1 MMLLFVFLVFAIILV
16 NGWTDAP
23 NAISTCVATRSLSPT
38 AALALAAACNF
49 FGSVGMALINSNVA
63 KTVFGI
69 ANLPSDPQDAIG
81 ALCAAMSAV
90 VIWAI
95 IATRFGIPTSESHA
109 LISGL
114 AGAAIASQ
122 MTLTAINLEEL
133 LRVLYGLLLSTLP
146 AFLLARI
153 SYSVMIV
160 FLQGRERRRVIRRF
174 TRTQILSAASS
185 ALLHGAQDSQ
195 KFMGVLMLGISLKYS
210 YDGDSFHLPLAVII
224 SCAAVMT
231 LGTLLGGKSIIK
243 KVGVDMVSLDAA
255 GGTAADFASSSI
267 LTVCSFLGFPVST
280 THSKA
285 CAMMGVGSQK
295 HGGGTDK
302 KIVGEILLAW
312 LLTFPICAA
321 IGFFLTVLYL
331 TTKGFSLC

>member
-1 MMLLFVFLVFAIILV
+1 MMLIFILLLFSIILV

-23 NAISTCVATRSLSPT
+23 NAISTCVATRSLSPS

-49 FGSVGMALINSNVA
+49 CGSVGMALINSNVA
-63 KTVFGI
+63 RTVFGI
-69 ANLPSDPQDAIG
+69 ANLPNDPDDAIS

-90 VIWAI
+90 VIWAL

-122 MTLTAINLEEL
+122 MTLSAVNFDEL
-133 LRVLYGLLLSTLP
+133 LRVLYGLLLSTAP

-153 SYSVMIV
+153 SYTVMIF
-160 FLQGRERRRVIRRF
+160 FLKKRERRRVIRRF

-195 KFMGVLMLGISLKYS
+195 KFMGVLMLGISLKYF
-210 YDGDSFHLPLAVII
+210 YDQESFTLPFGVII

-231 LGTLLGGKSIIK
+231 LGTLLGGRSIIK

-255 GGTAADFASSSI
+255 GGTAADFASSSV
-267 LTVCSFLGFPVST
+267 LTACSFLGLPVST

-302 KIVGEILLAW
+302 KIVLQLLSAW
-312 LLTFPICAA
+312 LLTFPICAL
-321 IGFFLTVLYL
+321 IGFLLTALYINM
-331 TTKGFSLC
+331 KGFLLC

>member
-1 MMLLFVFLVFAIILV
+1 MMLIFMILLFSIILV

-23 NAISTCVATRSLSPT
+23 NAISTCVATRSLTPS

-49 FGSVGMALINSNVA
+49 CGSVGMALINSNVA

-69 ANLPSDPQDAIG
+69 ANLPHDPQDAIF

-90 VIWAI
+90 VIWAL

-122 MTLTAINLEEL
+122 MTFCAINSDEL
-133 LRVLYGLLLSTLP
+133 LRVLYGLILSTVP
-146 AFLLARI
+146 AFFIARI
-153 SYSVMIV
+153 SYTVMIW
-160 FLQGRERRRVIRRF
+160 FFKKRERRRVIRRF
-174 TRTQILSAASS
+174 TRTQIFSAASS

-210 YDGDSFHLPLAVII
+210 YDQESFTLPLGVII

-255 GGTAADFASSSI
+255 GGTAADFASSSV

-321 IGFFLTVLYL
+321 IGFLLTALYINL
-331 TTKGFSLC
+331 KGFILC

>member
-1 MMLLFVFLVFAIILV
+1 MMLIFVFLVFAIILV

-23 NAISTCVATRSLSPT
+23 NAISTCVATRSLSPS

-49 FGSVGMALINSNVA
+49 CGAVGMALINSGVA

-69 ANLPSDPQDAIG
+69 ANLPSDPQDAIC

-90 VIWAI
+90 VIWAL

-122 MTLTAINLEEL
+122 MTLSAVNKAEF
-133 LRVLYGLLLSTLP
+133 LRVIYGLLLSTIP

-153 SYSVMIV
+153 SYSVMIP
-160 FLQGRERRRVIRRF
+160 FLKKRERRRVIRRF
-174 TRTQILSAASS
+174 SRTQILSAASS

-210 YDGDSFHLPLAVII
+210 YDTDAFRLPIAVII
-224 SCAAVMT
+224 SSAAVMT

-267 LTVCSFLGFPVST
+267 LTLCSFLGLPVST

-285 CAMMGVGSQK
+285 SAMMGVGSQK

-302 KIVGEILLAW
+302 RIVGEILLAW

-321 IGFFLTVLYL
+321 IGFLLTALYL
-331 TTKGFSLC
+331 NMKGFILC

>member
-1 MMLLFVFLVFAIILV
+1 MMLIFVFLLFSIILV

-38 AALALAAACNF
+38 AALTLAAVCNF
-49 FGSVGMALINSNVA
+49 CGAVGMALINSNVA

-69 ANLPSDPQDAIG
+69 ANLPKDPQDAIG

-90 VIWAI
+90 VIWAL

-122 MTLTAINLEEL
+122 MTLQAINLDEL
-133 LRVLYGLLLSTLP
+133 LRVLYGLFLSTLP
-146 AFLLARI
+146 AFILARI
-153 SYSVMIV
+153 AYSVMIS
-160 FLQGRERRRVIRRF
+160 FLSGRERRRVIRRF

-210 YDGDSFHLPLAVII
+210 YTTESFALPLGVII

-231 LGTLLGGKSIIK
+231 LGTLLGGRGIIK
-243 KVGVDMVSLDAA
+243 KVGIDMVSLDAA
-255 GGTAADFASSSI
+255 GGTAADFASSSV

-285 CAMMGVGSQK
+285 CAMMGVGSQRQ
-295 HGGGTDK
+295 GGGTDK
-302 KIVGEILLAW
+302 RIVAEILLAW
-312 LLTFPICAA
+312 LLTFPVCAA
-321 IGFFLTVLYL
+321 IGFLLTVLYL
-331 TTKGFSLC
+331 NMKGFIIC